1 MNIITLDLE
10 TFYNQEVS
18 LTRLTTE
25 EYIRHPEF
33 EVIGIGIKVNDNP
46 AYWVS
51 GTREALN
58 KHLLSL
64 PWRNS
69 MLLCHNT
76 MFDGAVLAWFLK
88 ISPKKYIDTLSMARA
103 LHGVDAGGSL
113 KALAE
118 RYEIGQKGDEVVKA
132 KGKHRIDFNPEE
144 LDSYGKYCINDVELT
159 RKLFDCMAP
168 KFPDS
173 ELELIHL
180 TLRMFIH
187 PTFYVDEDLLLERL
201 AEVKAEKIDLLSTL
215 KERLNCQTEEEVR
228 KKLASNKQ
236 FADLLKFLGVEP
248 PMKESPTTGK
258 PTYALAKNDEGFLE
272 LSEHEDLFIQQL
284 CAVRRG
290 TKSTIEESRIERFI
304 DVGKRNQGCLPIP
317 LKYYGAHTGRW
328 AGQDKVNF
336 QNLPSRDK
344 KKKTLKNAIL
354 PPPDHVVIN
363 SDSSQIEAR
372 VLAWLAGQKDVVEA
386 FAQGR
391 DVYSEFATKVYG
403 KPISKD
409 NPVERFVGKTCILGL
424 GYGTGA
430 FKLQHTLK
438 TQPPG
443 AVIDDAEAKRI
454 VNLYREENHR
464 IPKLWE
470 ECGDFLEDLVAWPKN
485 KKDYYIGVHECV
497 TACPDGIMLPNGLY
511 LRYPEINKDTSEVK
525 TKIVYKS
532 RKGLVN
538 LWGGTIVENIVQALA
553 RCIIG
558 EQMVLISKR
567 YRPVLTVHDAV
578 VVVVPEDEAEEA
590 KQFVIECMNTKPDW
604 APGLP
609 ITCEA
614 KYGVSYGACG

>member
-10 TFYNQEVS
+10 TFYSQEVS

-25 EYIRHPEF
+25 EYVRHPEF

-46 AYWVS
+46 AYWIS
-51 GTREALN
+51 GPREMLN

-64 PWRNS
+64 PWRDS

-76 MFDGAVLAWFLK
+76 MFDGSVLAWSLK
-88 ISPKKYIDTLSMARA
+88 ISPKKYLDTLSMARA

-118 RYEIGQKGDEVVKA
+118 RYEIGQKGDEVLQA
-132 KGKHRIDFNPEE
+132 KGKHRVDFSPEE
-144 LDSYGKYCINDVELT
+144 LDRYGQYCLNDVELT
-159 RKLFDCMAP
+159 YKLFEKMAP

-187 PTFYVDEDLLLERL
+187 PTFYVNEDLLLERL
-201 AEVKAEKIDLLSTL
+201 DDVKNEKHELLGAL
-215 KERLNCQTEEEVR
+215 KEKLNCQTDEEVR

-236 FADLLKFLGVEP
+236 FAELLKSFGVDP

-258 PTYALAKNDEGFLE
+258 PTYALAKNDEGFLA
-272 LSEHEDLFIQQL
+272 LTEHEDPFIQQL

-304 DVGKRNQGCLPIP
+304 DVGKRNQGRLPIP

-344 KKKTLKNAIL
+344 KKKTLKNAIM
-354 PPPDHVVIN
+354 PPPDHIVIN

-372 VLAWLAGQKDVVEA
+372 VLAWLSGQKDVVEA
-386 FAQGR
+386 FAEGR

-430 FKLQHTLK
+430 LKLQHTLK

-443 AVIDDAEAKRI
+443 AVIDEGEAKRI
-454 VNLYREENHR
+454 VNLYRDENYK
-464 IPKLWE
+464 ITGLWK
-470 ECGDFLEDLVAWPKN
+470 ECDDFLDDLVAWPKN

-511 LRYPEINKDTSEVK
+511 LRYPEIKRDTSESK
-525 TKIVYKS
+525 SKIVYKS
-532 RKGLVN
+532 RKGPVS

-558 EQMVLISKR
+558 EQMILISKR
-567 YRPVLTVHDAV
+567 YRPALTVHDAV
-578 VVVVPEDEAEEA
+578 VVAVPEDEVDEA
-590 KQFVIECMNTKPDW
+590 LQYVIECMNTKPDW

-614 KYGVSYGACG
+614 KYGLSYGACG